1 VNSSDLYRKGE
12 LTAALEA
19 ALSEVKQ
26 KPTDVP
32 SRMFL
37 AELCCFAGDFDRAEK
52 HLDTLS
58 HQTTEAAVLVSL
70 FRQLLRGEVARQQVF
85 LEGRTPEIVTPLT
98 ECMSKSLEVLTA
110 LRDGNKTGAA
120 AMVGYIDGAMP
131 AASGTCDGK
140 PFEGMRDLDDRTAA
154 FLEVITSTGKYYW
167 TPWESVEYLHFDPPH
182 RAMDLLYRRTKI
194 SITGGPEGEVFIPTR
209 YVSQDPKASIDDAL
223 RLARATD
230 WIGEEYGVVQGVG
243 LRTLLVGDQDLS
255 ILEIKEIDFK
265 IDESTETSDPE

>member
-12 LTAALEA
+12 LNAALEA
-19 ALSEVKQ
+19 ALGEVKQ
-26 KPTDVP
+26 KPTDIP
-32 SRMFL
+32 SRLFL
-37 AELCCFAGDFDRAEK
+37 AELCCFAGDFERAEK
-52 HLDTLS
+52 QLDTLS
-58 HQTTEAAVLVSL
+58 HQTTEAAVLISL

-110 LRDGNKTGAA
+110 LRDGNRVGSA
-120 AMVGYIDGAMP
+120 AMVSYIDSTVP
-131 AASGTCDGK
+131 TASGTCDDK
-140 PFEGMRDLDDRTAA
+140 KFEGIRDLDDRTAS

-167 TPWESVEYLHFDPPH
+167 TPWETIEYLHFDPPH

-209 YVSQDPKASIDDAL
+209 YVMQDPKAVVDDSM

-230 WIGEEYGVVQGVG
+230 WIGEDAGVVQGVG
-243 LRTLLVGDQDLS
+243 LRTLLIGDQDLS
-255 ILEIKEIDFK
+255 IMEIKEIDFT
-265 IDESTETSDPE
+265 IPEA